1 MLPDKLTMN
10 GPTPIRLCVAVLAAA
25 LSTATAA
32 DSAPAQRAASALSSA
47 TAFKMAQACVAYA
60 RAHNGAVNVWI
71 YNDRNELLH
80 FQRMDGAPLQ
90 GPSFSSGPQYGG
102 DPFQNGPGPVVAI
115 PDTSPIDAV
124 PVVIN
129 GVTVGSAQAAG
140 MGEEGD
146 RACAKAAADT
156 AQAGP

>member
-1 MLPDKLTMN
+1 M
-10 GPTPIRLCVAVLAAA
+10 RFCVALLAAT
-25 LSTATAA
+25 LSIAITA
-32 DSAPAQRAASALSSA
+32 DSAVAQPAAPAVSSA
-47 TAFKMAQACVAYA
+47 TAFKMVQACVAYA

-71 YNDRNELLH
+71 YNDRGELLH

-115 PDTSPIDAV
+115 PDTSPVDAV

-129 GVTVGSAQAAG
+129 GVTVGSAQASG

-146 RACAKAAADT
+146 RACAKAAADA
-156 AQAGP
+156 AQAGS

>member
-1 MLPDKLTMN
+1 MRFGFALLTAS
-10 GPTPIRLCVAVLAAA
+10 LCAAV
-25 LSTATAA
+25 AA
-32 DSAPAQRAASALSSA
+32 DVEAAQRAVSALTSA

-60 RAHNGAVNVWI
+60 RAHNGAVNIWI
-71 YNDRNELLH
+71 YNERGELLH

-102 DPFQNGPGPVVAI
+102 DPFLNGPGPVVAI

-124 PVVIN
+124 PVVAN

-140 MGEEGD
+140 MGDEGD
-146 RACAKAAADT
+146 RACAKAAADA

>member
-1 MLPDKLTMN
+1 M
-10 GPTPIRLCVAVLAAA
+10 RVCVALLAAT
-25 LSTATAA
+25 LCTAA
-32 DSAPAQRAASALSSA
+32 VAAPAPRAASAVSSA
-47 TAFKMAQACVAYA
+47 IAFKMAQACVAYA

-71 YNDRNELLH
+71 YNDRGELMH

-102 DPFQNGPGPVVAI
+102 DPFVNGPGPVVAI
-115 PDTSPIDAV
+115 PDTSPVDAV

-140 MGEEGD
+140 MGDEGD
-146 RACAKAAADT
+146 HACAKAAADA

>member
-1 MLPDKLTMN
+1 M
-10 GPTPIRLCVAVLAAA
+10 RFCVALLAAIVSIA
-25 LSTATAA
+25 IAA
-32 DSAPAQRAASALSSA
+32 GSAVAQRAVPAFSSA

-60 RAHNGAVNVWI
+60 RAHNGAVNIWI
-71 YNDRNELLH
+71 YNERGELLH

-102 DPFQNGPGPVVAI
+102 DPFLNGPGPVVAI
-115 PDTSPIDAV
+115 PDTTPVDAV

-140 MGEEGD
+140 MGDEGD
-146 RACAKAAADT
+146 RACAKAAADA